1 MSSGMVTEQQPAP
14 GSNGTPPPGQ
24 GRSPVAARM
33 DARAALKA
41 ALEKGEDAAPAN
53 DKASDGEVAAGA
65 TPDSRSGSPDGTGST
80 PTPSAD
86 GGEADKSPKVD
97 AKGEKPDAE
106 TEKRLAKVQDAEKRS
121 REKLAAERKAF
132 DDERAKLEK
141 ERAEVSA
148 LRERI
153 EKFESLAAKAKLDPA
168 SVLEALGV
176 DDFDYAARQAYA
188 KTKAKAD
195 DPANREA
202 AARAMRE
209 REANEKL
216 TATEKRLLDLE
227 KKIEEREQRAHV
239 QKQAEE
245 YMSGVLKA
253 ADTNPLAKHVIGKDP
268 EHANQRLRRIA
279 YDLAQEMDDVPD
291 AEDVIARFEQEE
303 RKALA
308 RYGVDPNTILSAPT
322 TTKKN
327 EPSAEKKNAAPT
339 LSNDLTTPRVARTRE
354 TERERRA
361 SVLAELEKLSG

>member
-14 GSNGTPPPGQ
+14 GSNGTPPSGQ

-53 DKASDGEVAAGA
+53 DAAPSSEPKAPAPDEAKVSAGDVEPEA
-65 TPDSRSGSPDGTGST
+65 PGRSEAKT
-80 PTPSAD
+80 AD
-86 GGEADKSPKVD
+86 
-97 AKGEKPDAE
+97 KPDAE

-253 ADTNPLAKHVIGKDP
+253 ADTNPLAKHVLTKDP

-303 RKALA
+303 RRALA